1 MKWTGSLARAFLW
14 LFFTT
19 VLGSLVTGCLLW
31 RKEEKRVSPY
41 TIAYPSRWSNIQL
54 YGTEQ
59 SVIGFSS
66 DLLFDIA
73 RTADIPIQLVM
84 ANDEKFPILLEEKKI
99 DAVLTSIPND
109 IVTERFYE
117 FSDPY
122 FVSGYVIVVA
132 ATSDFHDPNDVK
144 NSILGYDISEGVQ
157 STLGTENQTA
167 LKAYDSVTKGLDD
180 VISGTIDGMVLN
192 FLNANRLKRSL
203 YRSRIRVLL
212 PPVAIQALRLA
223 VMRGVNHDLIVR
235 FDDGV
240 HKYLKSG
247 RYKELL
253 EYWGI
258 ESDLQASLFK

>member
-1 MKWTGSLARAFLW
+1 MKWAESLAKALVRV
-14 LFFTT
+14 FFVT
-19 VLGSLVTGCLLW
+19 VFASLVTGCFLW
-31 RKEEKRVSPY
+31 HKEEKRSAPY

-84 ANDEKFPILLEEKKI
+84 ANDEKFPALLEEKKV
-99 DAVLTSIPND
+99 DGVLTSLPND
-109 IVTERFYE
+109 IVTEQFYE
-117 FSDPY
+117 FSIPY

-132 ATSDFHDPNDVK
+132 ANSDFHTPGDLK
-144 NSILGYDISEGVQ
+144 SRILGYDISEGVQ
-157 STLGTENQTA
+157 STIGTENPTA
-167 LKAYDSVTKGLDD
+167 LRSYDSVTKGLDD

-203 YRSRIRVLL
+203 YRSRIRVIL
-212 PPVAIQALRLA
+212 PSVSTQALRLA
-223 VMRGVNHDLIVR
+223 VMRGVNHNLIVR
-235 FDDGV
+235 FDEGV
-240 HKYLKSG
+240 NKYVKSG

-258 ESDLQASLFK
+258 ESDL